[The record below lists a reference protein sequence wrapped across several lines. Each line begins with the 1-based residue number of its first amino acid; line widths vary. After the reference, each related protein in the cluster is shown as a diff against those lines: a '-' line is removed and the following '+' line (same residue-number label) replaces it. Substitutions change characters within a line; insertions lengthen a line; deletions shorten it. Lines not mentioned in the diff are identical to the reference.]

1 MLALTLTLVA
11 AGLVAQWLTPAAD
24 SIGDFLQ
31 P

>member
-11 AGLVAQWLTPAAD
+11 AGLVSQWLSPAAD
-24 SIGDFLQ
+24 SIGDFLR